1 MIRIDLH
8 TDNAAFAPES
18 GDIAWRLETARLL
31 EALARQIAN
40 GRKLPIK
47 LRDTN
52 GNQVLNVSEVDP
64 DEEEISVILI
74 EGQLHQRL
82 AKSGTWI
89 PFQPNPGQKMRLRK

>member
-18 GDIAWRLETARLL
+18 GDTAWRLETGRLL

-40 GRKLPIK
+40 GRKLPLK

-52 GNQVLNVSEVDP
+52 GNPVLHVSE
-64 DEEEISVILI
+64 ISQTEQEVAVILI
-74 EGQLHQRL
+74 EGRLHHRL
-82 AKSGTWI
+82 TSSGPWI
-89 PFQPNPGQKMRLRK
+89 PFDPAPGQKMRLRK